1 MSLDQY
7 LGLIITSKTKPAST
21 KTASDSIKQQLEGR
35 YQNLDLTLDND
46 SFYEDGKLTDYNK
59 LQPYATSGKPLNCYE
74 WFTTNPS
81 YNLNNHDQ
89 FLNYLGEQ
97 FENKNIS
104 LDEIDTVIDNG
115 LIEDIKDI
123 VFQINNTNEPK
134 AIAKELFPIT
144 EGDYNDDY
152 FNANNTLIDY
162 LETLQQHRDEINHAL
177 KPDYEAMIIYLPWWW

>member
-7 LGLIITSKTKPAST
+7 LGLVITSKTKPAST

-35 YQNLDLTLDND
+35 YHNLDLTLDND
-46 SFYEDGKLTDYNK
+46 SFYEDGKLTDSNK
-59 LQPYATSGKPLNCYE
+59 LQPYATSGKPLKCYE
-74 WFTTNPS
+74 WFTTSPS

-104 LDEIDTVIDNG
+104 LDEIDTVIDDG
-115 LIEDIKDI
+115 IIEDIKDI

-134 AIAKELFPIT
+134 TIAKELFPII
-144 EGDYNDDY
+144 EGDYNNDY
-152 FNANNTLIDY
+152 FNANNTLIDH
-162 LETLQQHRDEINHAL
+162 LEALQQRRDELNHAL